1 MSFCVPQTPKQ
12 CPFSSLHAHRVLFCH
27 EKILSFA
34 TFNKIKGMNRPVRMS
49 FCSQKGGVGK
59 TVFTIL
65 FASYLHYK
73 RGMNVAVLDCDYPQH
88 SLLKLR
94 AREVSKLRS
103 IQTYSNSFKK
113 QMEALKKKPYPVIG
127 SDINVAI
134 SDSINLCSDMPGTY
148 DVIFF
153 DFPGTI
159 NTPGM
164 LSALAEMDYLFIPIE
179 ADRVVLE
186 SEIEFAHLMSELYRD
201 LGKSSKLHLYWN
213 RMQRSVKTLLYTSY
227 EKVIEEVGLSVLSE
241 RIPMAAAFQK
251 EMEQENDPK
260 MIFRSTLFP
269 FSQAALRGTSVP
281 METFFN
287 EIITITELKTKNNE

>member
-1 MSFCVPQTPKQ
+1 M
-12 CPFSSLHAHRVLFCH
+12 
-27 EKILSFA
+27 
-34 TFNKIKGMNRPVRMS
+34 NKTIRMS

-73 RGMNVAVLDCDYPQH
+73 QGMNVAVLDCDYPQH

-94 AREVSKLRS
+94 AREIEKLRS
-103 IQTYSNSFKK
+103 IQTYSILFKK
-113 QMEALKKKPYPVIG
+113 QMETLNKKTYPIIG
-127 SDINVAI
+127 SNINVAI
-134 SDSINLCSDMPGTY
+134 SDSKKLCKEMPDTY

-164 LSALAEMDYLFIPIE
+164 LSALAAMDYLFIPIE

-201 LGKSSKLHLYWN
+201 LGKSSELYLYWN
-213 RMQRSVKTLLYTSY
+213 KMQRSVKTTLYTSY
-227 EKVIEEVGLSVLSE
+227 EKVITEIGLSVLSK

-251 EMEQENDPK
+251 EMEPENDPR

-281 METFFN
+281 MEDFFN
-287 EIITITELKTKNNE
+287 EIITIIKLKTKSNEP